1 MTRALCLE
9 LAGKKIRVNTVAPG
23 YVETEMT
30 ESFTPDQRRECEGS
44 VPLKRFG
51 KPEEVAAL
59 CEFLVSDDAEY
70 ITGQTFVIDGGLS
83 AY

>member
-1 MTRALCLE
+1 M
-9 LAGKKIRVNTVAPG
+9 
-23 YVETEMT
+23 
-30 ESFTPDQRRECEGS
+30 

-59 CEFLVSDDAEY
+59 CEFLASDDAEY